1 MAATS
6 TLHDS
11 ARSTSAR
18 RLRVAHINANFAG
31 GSGGIMLREAAAVD
45 SDRYAATIL
54 APGDG
59 PLFDRARDEGVDV
72 IRLRRMGGGR
82 HVYPGADV
90 RALRELS
97 WHLAEHDFDVVHTH
111 AGRAGA
117 IGRLAAHRAGIP
129 AIVHTLHG
137 FPFNEF
143 QNPATRAALRAIE
156 RRLGRITD
164 YFLADGS
171 FVASEAIRLKI
182 APPDRIRAV
191 ISPVDAVR
199 PTSASA
205 RREAR
210 RILGI
215 SDDAKVVGTVARLA
229 AQKSPLD
236 MVNAIAGLRR
246 PDVYMVWLGDGELR
260 AATERLIAKNGLKGR
275 FLLAGDR
282 DDVGSLLPAFDIFAL
297 SSLWE
302 GLPCSLV
309 EAMICGIP
317 AVATAVN
324 SVPELVLSARTG
336 LLARPADPASLTRA
350 IAYMLD
356 HPDEAACMAEAARAH
371 IGQQFRPDRLGA
383 DLMHVYDTALRLAA
397 PRVARSR

>member
-1 MAATS
+1 VT
-6 TLHDS
+6 
-11 ARSTSAR
+11 
-18 RLRVAHINANFAG
+18 
-31 GSGGIMLREAAAVD
+31 
-45 SDRYAATIL
+45 
-54 APGDG
+54 
-59 PLFDRARDEGVDV
+59 
-72 IRLRRMGGGR
+72 
-82 HVYPGADV
+82 
-90 RALRELS
+90 ALRELAS
-97 WHLAEHDFDVVHTH
+97 HLAEHDFDVVHTH

-117 IGRLAAHRAGIP
+117 IGRLAAHRAGVR

-164 YFLADGS
+164 YFLTDGS

-182 APPDRIRAV
+182 ARPDRIRAV
-191 ISPVDAVR
+191 ISPVDAVP
-199 PTSASA
+199 PTSALA

-215 SDDAKVVGTVARLA
+215 PDGAKVVGTAARLA
-229 AQKSPLD
+229 TQKAPLD
-236 MVNAIAGLRR
+236 MVNAIAGLGR

-260 AATERLIAKNGLKGR
+260 SVTERLIAKKGLEGR

-282 DDVGSLLPAFDIFAL
+282 DDVASLLPAFDVFAL

-336 LLARPADPASLTRA
+336 LLARPADPPSLTRA

-356 HPDEAACMAEAARAH
+356 HPQEAARMAEAAHAQ
-371 IGQQFRPDRLGA
+371 IGLQFRADRLGP

-397 PRVARSR
+397 PRAARTR

>member
-1 MAATS
+1 MAVTS
-6 TLHDS
+6 TLRDS
-11 ARSTSAR
+11 MRHASTR
-18 RLRVAHINANFAG
+18 PLRVAQINANFAG
-31 GSGGIMLREAAAVD
+31 GSGGIMLREACAVD
-45 SDRYAATIL
+45 PERYAATIL
-54 APGDG
+54 TPGDGG
-59 PLFDRARDEGVDV
+59 PLFDRARDEGIDV
-72 IRLRRMGGGR
+72 IRLRQMGGGR

-90 RALRELS
+90 HALRELS
-97 WHLAEHDFDVVHTH
+97 WHLAEHSFDVVHTH

-117 IGRLAAHRAGIP
+117 IGRIAAHRVGVR

-164 YFLADGS
+164 YFLTDGS

-182 APPDRIRAV
+182 ARPDRIRAV
-191 ISPVDAVR
+191 ISPVDAVP

-215 SDDAKVVGTVARLA
+215 PDDAKVVGTAARLA
-229 AQKSPLD
+229 VQKSPLD
-236 MVNAIAGLRR
+236 MVNAIAALRR

-260 AATERLIAKNGLKGR
+260 LDTERLIAKEGLEGR

-282 DDVGSLLPAFDIFAL
+282 DDVAFLLPAFDVFAL

-302 GLPCSLV
+302 GLPCSLI
-309 EAMICGIP
+309 EAMRCGIP

-336 LLARPADPASLTRA
+336 LLARPADPRSLTRA

-356 HPDEAACMAEAARAH
+356 HPGEAARMAEAARAE
-371 IGQQFRPDRLGA
+371 IGHKYHADRLGA
-383 DLMHVYDTALRLAA
+383 DLMHVYETALELAA
-397 PRVARSR
+397 PRAA